1 MRIALA
7 LVVVCLMSRGWAQP
21 LVAIVQSREGSLYAD
36 ALQRFHRA
44 LEEQG
49 LTVQTLTF
57 GLKGDASDSE
67 LPQRIA
73 ERRPKV
79 IVAVGTD
86 AALLLKKH
94 YATLPPEQQVPVV
107 FTMVVDPIG
116 QGLIAS
122 AERSGGRFVGV
133 ALAVRPQRQLRAL
146 LDAMPQARRVGVL
159 YNPNDAVSQQL
170 LAQAREDATRLNL
183 TLVEAPV
190 EQATRL
196 PEALTQLQG
205 AVDAL
210 WLIPDPVCAAPE
222 PFQKIL
228 EWTRQNRIAVLA
240 FAETFV
246 KRGALMAIGAD
257 LAEQGALAA
266 ELVGQLLQ
274 GQSPEELPLLTPRR
288 LLTYYNLKTARE
300 LRIDIPPMLL
310 NLAQKVY
317 E

>member
-1 MRIALA
+1 MR
-7 LVVVCLMSRGWAQP
+7 VVWAWVAVLLTSGGLAQP
-21 LVAIVQSREGSLYAD
+21 LVAVVQSREGGFYAD
-36 ALQRFHRA
+36 ALQRFHQA
-44 LEEQG
+44 IEAQG
-49 LTVQTLTF
+49 IAVQTLTF
-57 GLKGDASDSE
+57 TLKGDASDSE
-67 LPQRIA
+67 LPKRVL
-73 ERRPKV
+73 ERRPRV

-94 YATLPPEQQVPVV
+94 YAALPADQQAPVV
-107 FTMVVDPIG
+107 FTMVVDPVG

-146 LDAMPQARRVGVL
+146 LDAMPQVQRIGVV
-159 YNPNDAVSQQL
+159 YNPADAVSQQL
-170 LAQAREDATRLNL
+170 LAQAREDAARLNL
-183 TLVEAPV
+183 TLVEAHA
-190 EQATRL
+190 ETAARL
-196 PEALTQLQG
+196 PEALAHLQDK
-205 AVDAL
+205 VQAL

-228 EWTRQNRIAVLA
+228 DWAQRNHIAVLA

-246 KRGALMAIGAD
+246 RRGALMAIGAD

-266 ELVGQLLQ
+266 ELVAQLLQ

-288 LLTYYNLKTARE
+288 LLTYYNLKTAQS
-300 LRIDIPPMLL
+300 LNLTLPPMLL
-310 NLAQKVY
+310 NLATKVY

>member
-21 LVAIVQSREGSLYAD
+21 LVAIVQSREGSLYAE

-49 LTVQTLTF
+49 VAASTLTF
-57 GLKGDASDSE
+57 TLKGDASDSE

-94 YATLPPEQQVPVV
+94 YAALPPNQQVPVV
-107 FTMVVDPIG
+107 FTMVVDPVG

-146 LDAMPQARRVGVL
+146 LDAMPQVQRIGVV
-159 YNPNDAVSQQL
+159 YNPADAVSQQL
-170 LAQAREDATRLNL
+170 LAQAREDAARLNL
-183 TLVEAPV
+183 TLVEAPTPT
-190 EQATRL
+190 AARL
-196 PEALTQLQG
+196 PEALAHLQDK
-205 AVDAL
+205 VQAL

-228 EWTRQNRIAVLA
+228 DWARHNQVAVLA

-246 KRGALMAIGAD
+246 RRGALMAIGTD

-266 ELVGQLLQ
+266 ELVAQLLQ

-300 LRIDIPPMLL
+300 LRIELPPMLL